1 MRKVFCKSTEQRKRA
16 FQIYTSIVVDN
27 NIKYVVKEPVF
38 EEGEKHIVNIY
49 DNYHKLSKIYP
60 DEVVECKKSGKNI
73 VFPFAEG
80 KTFEEQIRNK
90 VKLCSDN
97 EWSEV
102 ICEWKRLLTGP
113 DDNIINFDNSSNF
126 QRIFG
131 DGEELLNDKALKI
144 TNFDCTAENI
154 ILTKQG
160 YKFIDYE
167 WVFDFPIPLD
177 FCFFRVLKMFYL
189 KNRSK
194 VSFDELLK
202 KAEIIDQHKIEIYE
216 KMVDRFDLYISYD
229 TQRNIIYENLG
240 KSYKIANMLQSDE
253 KNVVK
258 FISPDFDIKKKSKI
272 VLYGAG
278 EVGSCYYKYLQSGGE
293 YNLVAWVDMKY
304 EKYIKK
310 GYEVEPVD
318 ILDTIDFDYI
328 LIAIYND
335 KIAHDIIDELV
346 LNGIPKEKL
355 LWKKPHYV

>member
-1 MRKVFCKSTEQRKRA
+1 MRKIFCKSTEQRKRA

-60 DEVVECKKSGKNI
+60 DEVVECKKYEKNI

-80 KTFEEQIRNK
+80 KTLEEQIRNK

-229 TQRNIIYENLG
+229 L
-240 KSYKIANMLQSDE
+240 S
-253 KNVVK
+253 
-258 FISPDFDIKKKSKI
+258 
-272 VLYGAG
+272 
-278 EVGSCYYKYLQSGGE
+278 
-293 YNLVAWVDMKY
+293 
-304 EKYIKK
+304 
-310 GYEVEPVD
+310 
-318 ILDTIDFDYI
+318 
-328 LIAIYND
+328 LIHI
-335 KIAHDIIDELV
+335 
-346 LNGIPKEKL
+346 
-355 LWKKPHYV
+355 

>member
-1 MRKVFCKSTEQRKRA
+1 MRKIFCKSTEQ
-16 FQIYTSIVVDN
+16 
-27 NIKYVVKEPVF
+27 YVVKEPVF
-38 EEGEKHIVNIY
+38 EEGKKHSINIY
-49 DNYHKLSKIYP
+49 DNYHRLCKIHP
-60 DEVVECKKSGKNI
+60 GEVVECKKFGKSI
-73 VFPFAEG
+73 IFPFVEG
-80 KTFEEQIRNK
+80 KTFEEQIRDK
-90 VKLCSDN
+90 TQTLDSDN
-97 EWSEV
+97 EWSKV

-113 DDNIINFDNSSNF
+113 DNNVINFNNGSDF
-126 QRIFG
+126 QKIFG
-131 DGEELLNDKALKI
+131 DGSELLNDKALKI

-189 KNRSK
+189 KNKPK

-202 KAEIIDQHKIEIYE
+202 RAEIISPNKIEVYE
-216 KMVDRFDLYISYD
+216 KMIDRFDLYISYD
-229 TQRNIIYENLG
+229 AQRDIIYENLG
-240 KSYKIANMLQSDE
+240 KSYKIANVLQDDE

-258 FISPDFDIKKKSKI
+258 FILPDMNIDEKSKI

-278 EVGSCYYKYLQSGGE
+278 EVGASYYKYLQSGDK
-293 YNLVAWVDMKY
+293 YNLVAWVDKKY
-304 EKYIKK
+304 EKYKKK
-310 GYEVEPVD
+310 GYEVESVD
-318 ILDTIDFDYI
+318 ILHTVDFDYI

-346 LNGIPKEKL
+346 LNGIPKEKI